1 MAYHA
6 CRTLRLDGR
15 SLNTARS
22 LMTVK
27 FSPESNKPSVFLCP
41 TACLSLSASPQVKGY
56 RVYYTM
62 DPSRP
67 MNEWQIHNVQDS
79 VITTIQSLVTSET
92 YTIQVL
98 AFTSVGD
105 GPFSDP
111 VHVKVMPGG
120 ECVHPSHPL

>member
-1 MAYHA
+1 M
-6 CRTLRLDGR
+6 
-15 SLNTARS
+15 
-22 LMTVK
+22 
-27 FSPESNKPSVFLCP
+27 
-41 TACLSLSASPQVKGY
+41 
-56 RVYYTM
+56 YYTM

-79 VITTIQSLVTSET
+79 VITTIQNLVTSET

-120 ECVHPSHPL
+120 QWVSSTPPRATAAVLAPGFWA

>member
-1 MAYHA
+1 
-6 CRTLRLDGR
+6 
-15 SLNTARS
+15 
-22 LMTVK
+22 
-27 FSPESNKPSVFLCP
+27 
-41 TACLSLSASPQVKGY
+41 
-56 RVYYTM
+56 
-62 DPSRP
+62 

-79 VITTIQSLVTSET
+79 VITTIQNLVTSET

-120 ECVHPSHPL
+120 QCVCVSVCVCINIITGCCLSS

>member
-1 MAYHA
+1 
-6 CRTLRLDGR
+6 
-15 SLNTARS
+15 
-22 LMTVK
+22 
-27 FSPESNKPSVFLCP
+27 
-41 TACLSLSASPQVKGY
+41 
-56 RVYYTM
+56 
-62 DPSRP
+62 

-79 VITTIQSLVTSET
+79 VITTIQNLVTSQT

-120 ECVHPSHPL
+120 Q

>member
-1 MAYHA
+1 M
-6 CRTLRLDGR
+6 
-15 SLNTARS
+15 
-22 LMTVK
+22 
-27 FSPESNKPSVFLCP
+27 
-41 TACLSLSASPQVKGY
+41 
-56 RVYYTM
+56 YYTM

-79 VITTIQSLVTSET
+79 VITTIQNLVTSET

-120 ECVHPSHPL
+120 QCGSSTTVPQSLFIGRTIWLFWLLSAHK

>member
-1 MAYHA
+1 M
-6 CRTLRLDGR
+6 
-15 SLNTARS
+15 
-22 LMTVK
+22 
-27 FSPESNKPSVFLCP
+27 
-41 TACLSLSASPQVKGY
+41 KGY

-67 MNEWQIHNVQDS
+67 INEWQIHNVQDS
-79 VITTIQSLVTSET
+79 VITTIQNLVTSET

-120 ECVHPSHPL
+120 QWVCQRSCVRRHNRPSSFIYSCAGGSGFLGVSAHK

>member
-1 MAYHA
+1 
-6 CRTLRLDGR
+6 
-15 SLNTARS
+15 
-22 LMTVK
+22 
-27 FSPESNKPSVFLCP
+27 
-41 TACLSLSASPQVKGY
+41 
-56 RVYYTM
+56 
-62 DPSRP
+62 

-79 VITTIQSLVTSET
+79 VITTIQNLVTSET

-120 ECVHPSHPL
+120 QWDVPRSRFLGAWARTNDSLFVCVGGWRKKKKLLSGLFEELAQSF

>member
-1 MAYHA
+1 
-6 CRTLRLDGR
+6 
-15 SLNTARS
+15 
-22 LMTVK
+22 
-27 FSPESNKPSVFLCP
+27 
-41 TACLSLSASPQVKGY
+41 
-56 RVYYTM
+56 
-62 DPSRP
+62 

-79 VITTIQSLVTSET
+79 VITTIQNLVTSET

-120 ECVHPSHPL
+120 QCACVSEQYVCVHEHIVFASLAAVCATECINASA

>member
-1 MAYHA
+1 M
-6 CRTLRLDGR
+6 
-15 SLNTARS
+15 
-22 LMTVK
+22 
-27 FSPESNKPSVFLCP
+27 
-41 TACLSLSASPQVKGY
+41 
-56 RVYYTM
+56 YYTM

-79 VITTIQSLVTSET
+79 VITTIQNLVTSET

-120 ECVHPSHPL
+120 QWVCSHSCVCRHKSSILNSRPQSSYMPVQAGLGFSGVSVHK

>member
-1 MAYHA
+1 
-6 CRTLRLDGR
+6 
-15 SLNTARS
+15 
-22 LMTVK
+22 
-27 FSPESNKPSVFLCP
+27 
-41 TACLSLSASPQVKGY
+41 
-56 RVYYTM
+56 
-62 DPSRP
+62 

-79 VITTIQSLVTSET
+79 VITTIQNLVTSET

-120 ECVHPSHPL
+120 QCVCQHVCVCVCVHKHNHWPLFVQVSAFILHAGA

>member
-1 MAYHA
+1 
-6 CRTLRLDGR
+6 
-15 SLNTARS
+15 
-22 LMTVK
+22 
-27 FSPESNKPSVFLCP
+27 
-41 TACLSLSASPQVKGY
+41 
-56 RVYYTM
+56 M

-79 VITTIQSLVTSET
+79 VITTIQNLVTSET

-120 ECVHPSHPL
+120 QWVCDRSYVRRHNHQSSTFHLFVCRRVWVFRCERVQMTHYLFVRGKKKPLKQLI

>member
-1 MAYHA
+1 M
-6 CRTLRLDGR
+6 
-15 SLNTARS
+15 
-22 LMTVK
+22 
-27 FSPESNKPSVFLCP
+27 
-41 TACLSLSASPQVKGY
+41 
-56 RVYYTM
+56 YYTM

-79 VITTIQSLVTSET
+79 VITTIQNLVTSET

-120 ECVHPSHPL
+120 QWARERSPDPQQPSAVFIYLQDDLAFSL

>member
-1 MAYHA
+1 M
-6 CRTLRLDGR
+6 
-15 SLNTARS
+15 
-22 LMTVK
+22 
-27 FSPESNKPSVFLCP
+27 
-41 TACLSLSASPQVKGY
+41 KGY

-67 MNEWQIHNVQDS
+67 INEWQIHNVQDS
-79 VITTIQSLVTSET
+79 VITTIQNLVTSET

-120 ECVHPSHPL
+120 QWARERSRGSSTTVRSLHLFAGRSGFFAVSAHK

>member
-1 MAYHA
+1 MMRH
-6 CRTLRLDGR
+6 CGR
-15 SLNTARS
+15 R
-22 LMTVK
+22 VK
-27 FSPESNKPSVFLCP
+27 AVFF
-41 TACLSLSASPQVKGY
+41 QVKGY

-67 MNEWQIHNVQDS
+67 INEWQIHNVQDS
-79 VITTIQSLVTSET
+79 VITTIQNLVTSET

-120 ECVHPSHPL
+120 QWVCHRPCVRQHNCPSSFIYS

>member
-1 MAYHA
+1 MQDSEIKWKTTYHSA
-6 CRTLRLDGR
+6 VINDLKNGA
-15 SLNTARS
+15 LN
-22 LMTVK
+22 L
-27 FSPESNKPSVFLCP
+27 SV
-41 TACLSLSASPQVKGY
+41 SLSAPLWQVKGY

-79 VITTIQSLVTSET
+79 VITTIQNLVTSET

-120 ECVHPSHPL
+120 ECSCWESV

>member
-1 MAYHA
+1 M
-6 CRTLRLDGR
+6 
-15 SLNTARS
+15 
-22 LMTVK
+22 
-27 FSPESNKPSVFLCP
+27 
-41 TACLSLSASPQVKGY
+41 LSSCQVKGY

-62 DPSRP
+62 EPSRP

-79 VITTIQSLVTSET
+79 VITTIQNLVTSET

-120 ECVHPSHPL
+120 QWVCDGPCVSPHNPRSSTAVFIYSCAGQSEFLDVSAQN